1 MIPSMM
7 INQTIQTMLPRRSP
21 QGFLIQIMIISRM
34 VVSMQCSS
42 PSRTIKFMALHRGEA
57 LVDGFP
63 VKPMSARG
71 AVPCLGQDVLS
82 QAFCTGSYPKPLLES
97 IVQFCRDKTSTDFF
111 TQPPREGR
119 PSSYAHTTRAPAPP
133 PSFGVGVWTRILY
146 GVRGPCPSVA
156 CLASRE
162 EARG

>member
-1 MIPSMM
+1 M
-7 INQTIQTMLPRRSP
+7 INRTIQTMLPRRSP
-21 QGFLIQIMIISRM
+21 QGFLIQIMIISRT

-71 AVPCLGQDVLS
+71 AVPCLGRQDVLS

-97 IVQFCRDKTSTDFF
+97 IVQFCRDKTSKRIRNFQNLLSF
-111 TQPPREGR
+111 HPPIPGR
-119 PSSYAHTTRAPAPP
+119 TMMVLLRNLPENN
-133 PSFGVGVWTRILY
+133 
-146 GVRGPCPSVA
+146 VRGFTLSMVVSLRLPQ
-156 CLASRE
+156 
-162 EARG
+162 